1 MPRAASERPQTAPRA
16 MAIPKKDFEA
26 DLSMLFSWR
35 GEDPC
40 IFVCWHYNKFR
51 YDFQNELSVHLS
63 IQRGRPKRNYE
74 TLCEEI
80 VDIIRET
87 REKELDNEAE

>member
-1 MPRAASERPQTAPRA
+1 M
-16 MAIPKKDFEA
+16 
-26 DLSMLFSWR
+26 LSSWR
-35 GEDPC
+35 AEDPC
-40 IFVCWHYNKFR
+40 IFVCGHYNKCR
-51 YDFQNELSVHLS
+51 YDFQNELRTNLS
-63 IQRGRPKRNYE
+63 IQRGGPKGNYE